1 MDFFLVTGGAGF
13 IGSHIVK
20 ALVRRNKNV
29 RVLDNYL
36 TGKRENLVEVSK
48 QIHIMEGDIRDFEAC
63 RKAVCRINCVL
74 HQAAL
79 PSVQRSV
86 MDPLTT
92 HEINITGTLNLLIAA
107 REAGVKR
114 FVFASSSSVYGDNP
128 ILPKKE
134 EYEGKPLSPYAVS
147 KQAGEYYC
155 RLFGGL
161 YGLETICLRYFNV
174 FGPRQDPDSHYSAAI
189 PLFIKKILQRESP
202 VVYGDGKQSR
212 DFTYVD
218 NIVEANILAS
228 DATITPGETVN
239 IACGKSISINSL
251 LKLINQTLDREVVA
265 TYVAMRPGEIQHSLA
280 DISKARKVL
289 SYNPYVTQ
297 NDGLKRTITWYLR
310 SLQETRSTIR
320 QPIGN

>member
-1 MDFFLVTGGAGF
+1 MDCFLVTGGAGF

-20 ALVRRNKNV
+20 ALVRRNKKV
-29 RVLDNYL
+29 RVLDNFL
-36 TGKRENLVEVSK
+36 TGKRENLVEVRK
-48 QIHIMEGDIRDFEAC
+48 RIDIIEGDIRDFEAC
-63 RKAVCRINCVL
+63 RKAVRGISCVL

-92 HEINITGTLNLLIAA
+92 NEINITGTLNLLFAA
-107 REAGVKR
+107 KEAGARR

-134 EYEGKPLSPYAVS
+134 GFEGKPLSPYAVS

-155 RLFGGL
+155 QLYSGL
-161 YGLETICLRYFNV
+161 YGMETISLRYFNV
-174 FGPRQDPDSHYSAAI
+174 FGPRQDPNSHYSAAI

-202 VVYGDGKQSR
+202 LVYGDGEQSR

-228 DATITPGETVN
+228 EAAITPGETVN

-251 LKLINQTLDREVVA
+251 LKLINQILESEVAA
-265 TYVAMRPGEIQHSLA
+265 TYVARRPGEILHSLA
-280 DISKARKVL
+280 DISKAREVL
-289 SYNPYVTQ
+289 SYTPYVTQ
-297 NDGLKRTITWYLR
+297 NDGLKRTIAWYRRHL
-310 SLQETRSTIR
+310 
-320 QPIGN
+320 